1 MYEKL
6 KNKNLRQI
14 IEGDRI
20 LKSKVL
26 RKNNENQKWW
36 GTCSHKWSG
45 SSDWSIFAVNKRNK
59 QTYSKVTEQI

>member
-14 IEGDRI
+14 IGGNRI

-26 RKNNENQKWW
+26 RKNNENHKWS

-59 QTYSKVTEQI
+59 QTYSKVPEQI